1 MKETNECLVRVTSPI
16 RKVQQA
22 VKKCQGSE
30 NQVKEMHDS
39 ITSKKD
45 EYNNITDKLQ
55 VRQLFTVELIQFI
68 NLGKWKQY
76 LFSNFSNCPIY
87 IIRAFNSQNK
97 SELDT
102 ASSTLYIY
110 INRMT

>member
-1 MKETNECLVRVTSPI
+1 MLSKCLQVKETNECLVRVTSPI

-55 VRQLFTVELIQFI
+55 VRQLYTVDLIQYQFGQMKTMI
-68 NLGKWKQY
+68 V
-76 LFSNFSNCPIY
+76 F
-87 IIRAFNSQNK
+87 
-97 SELDT
+97 
-102 ASSTLYIY
+102 
-110 INRMT
+110 